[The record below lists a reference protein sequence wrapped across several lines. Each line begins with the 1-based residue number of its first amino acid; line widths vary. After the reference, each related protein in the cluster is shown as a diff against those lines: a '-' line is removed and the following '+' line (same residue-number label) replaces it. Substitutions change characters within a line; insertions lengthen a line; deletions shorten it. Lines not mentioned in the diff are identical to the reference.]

1 MRTAIVTDS
10 NSGITQAEAQK
21 MNVFV
26 LPMPV
31 IIEGQAYY
39 EGIDLLPDQFFRALT
54 ERQAVSTSQPS
65 PRRCDGPLGQGAG
78 RI

>member
-1 MRTAIVTDS
+1 MKTAIVTDS

-31 IIEGQAYY
+31 IIEGQAY
-39 EGIDLLPDQFFRALT
+39 
-54 ERQAVSTSQPS
+54 
-65 PRRCDGPLGQGAG
+65 
-78 RI
+78 

>member
-1 MRTAIVTDS
+1 MKTAIVTDS

-39 EGIDLLPDQFFRALT
+39 EGIDP
-54 ERQAVSTSQPS
+54 VSYTHLSLS
-65 PRRCDGPLGQGAG
+65 FL
-78 RI
+78 

>member
-1 MRTAIVTDS
+1 MKTAIVTDS
-10 NSGITQAEAQK
+10 NSGVTQIEAQK

-39 EGIDLLPDQFFRALT
+39 EGIDLLPDQFFRA
-54 ERQAVSTSQPS
+54 
-65 PRRCDGPLGQGAG
+65 
-78 RI
+78 